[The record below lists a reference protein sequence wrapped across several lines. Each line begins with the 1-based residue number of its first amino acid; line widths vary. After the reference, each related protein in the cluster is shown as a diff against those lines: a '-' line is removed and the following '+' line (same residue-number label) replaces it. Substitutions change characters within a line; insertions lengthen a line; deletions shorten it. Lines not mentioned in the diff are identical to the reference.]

1 MLDRKQDLIDKQQE
15 AIKSSISEKD
25 AIKDL
30 VNDGYNDLLN
40 ALQKVIDKQK
50 ESLSAEKSLHDYQ
63 RTVAE
68 QTATIAQLQKRL
80 LALQGDNSE
89 SGQSQNSL

>member
-63 RTVAE
+63 E
-68 QTATIAQLQKRL
+68 QLLNKLLLLLSTETIISFTGR
-80 LALQGDNSE
+80 
-89 SGQSQNSL
+89 

>member
-1 MLDRKQDLIDKQQE
+1 M
-15 AIKSSISEKD
+15 
-25 AIKDL
+25 
-30 VNDGYNDLLN
+30 N

-63 RTVAE
+63 KTVAE
-68 QTATIAQLQKRL
+68 QANTVAQLQKRL

-89 SGQSQNSL
+89 SGQSKNNP